1 MTRELKIAILIGF
14 AVNLFVAILIT
25 DHLSPVQSAR
35 IADLTT
41 GDDGVDARDPRL
53 PGTYLPSPGVDSE
66 AIAQGRQSESSARG
80 SQRPL
85 YNVSP
90 LSPAI
95 RTDPRPANDRVGSDD
110 PLPRSE
116 RKRDDQRRSQ
126 PPRSGSA
133 SGVLEHVVRPHET
146 LFQISRLHYGD
157 GNLSD
162 ELAHYNRDRVGS
174 DFQIRAGMSLQI
186 PPRDT
191 LVQSVGIVNRLPN
204 NASNGTSGGSSAKT
218 AKARTYKIQ
227 SGDTLSDIAHE
238 QLGAA
243 KRWRE
248 IYELNRDVISDPDVA
263 PEGRTIKL
271 PAR

>member
-25 DHLSPVQSAR
+25 DHLSPAQNAR

-41 GDDGVDARDPRL
+41 GDDDLQTGDLRL
-53 PGTYLPSPGVDSE
+53 PGTYLPQAGVDRE
-66 AIAQGRQSESSARG
+66 ALARGRRNDSTARG

-90 LSPAI
+90 PVPAI
-95 RTDPRPANDRVGSDD
+95 RTEPRQDPQRENND

-116 RKRDDQRRSQ
+116 RTIDDERRGQ
-126 PPRSGSA
+126 PPRSESA
-133 SGVLEHVVRPHET
+133 SGVFEHVVRPHET
-146 LFQISRLHYGD
+146 LFQIARHHYND

-162 ELAHYNRDRVGS
+162 ELAHYNRDRVGD
-174 DFQIRAGMSLQI
+174 DFQIRAGMVLMI
-186 PPRDT
+186 PAKDS
-191 LVQSVGIVNRLPN
+191 LVQSVGIVNRLPDV
-204 NASNGTSGGSSAKT
+204 NAGRGSSEPADSG
-218 AKARTYKIQ
+218 RTYKIR

-238 QLGAA
+238 QLGSA

-248 IYELNRDVISDPDVA
+248 IYELNRNVIKDPDVA
-263 PEGRTIKL
+263 PEGKVIKL
-271 PAR
+271 PSR